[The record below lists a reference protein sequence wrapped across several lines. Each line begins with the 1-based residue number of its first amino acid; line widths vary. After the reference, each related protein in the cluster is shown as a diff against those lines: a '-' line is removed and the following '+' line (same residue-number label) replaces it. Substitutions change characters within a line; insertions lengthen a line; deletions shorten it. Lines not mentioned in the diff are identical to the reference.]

1 MPIAKKPAKPPV
13 RLIPL
18 GGVGEIGKNMMVV
31 QYEDDIVVIDSGVMF
46 PDDDMFGVD
55 LVIPDITY
63 LEENRGK
70 IRAILLTHGHE
81 DHIGALPYVL
91 KRLGDVPVYGTRL
104 TLAMVELKLREHGLR
119 FDQCAHV
126 VSAGDVVDL
135 GALSVEFIHVSHS
148 IADCLALAITT
159 PAGVIVHTADF
170 KFDQTPVDGRV
181 MDLRRF
187 ADLGARGVL
196 VMMSDSTNAD
206 RPGYT
211 MSERVVGDM
220 FKDAFRDASGR
231 VFVTTFAS
239 HIERIQQVLTAAEA
253 TGRRVAVVGRS
264 MENNVRLALS
274 LGYLSARLGTLVELD
289 ALDDLNAWEIVI
301 ITTGSQGEPMSALTR
316 MARSDHRKVS
326 IVPGDTVIISASAV
340 PGNERMISSTINR
353 LFKQGAEVKY
363 ENFSGFHVSG
373 HASQEELK
381 LMLNVVKPNYFVP
394 VHGEYRHL
402 VKHARLARELGMASD
417 HVLMPEL
424 GDVVEL
430 SHDRAEITERVT
442 AGHLLVDGL
451 SVGTVG
457 NVVLRDRRMLAEDGI
472 VMVVSVTDRGREMV
486 VGGPEI
492 VSRGFVYLK
501 QSEDFIEEIRKVA
514 AAVAAKHE
522 AEGSLDV
529 QALKD
534 GLRHSVSSY
543 IYERTGTR
551 PMVIPV
557 TVDV

>member
-1 MPIAKKPAKPPV
+1 MTQPVQAPV

-18 GGVGEIGKNMMVV
+18 GGIGEIGKNMMVV
-31 QYEDDIVVIDSGVMF
+31 EYGDDMIVIDCGLMF

-55 LVIPDITY
+55 LVIPDVTY
-63 LEENRGK
+63 LEENRHRL
-70 IRAILLTHGHE
+70 RAIVLTHGHE

-91 KRLGDVPVYGTRL
+91 KRLGDVPVYGTQL
-104 TLAMVELKLREHGLR
+104 TLSLVELKLREHGIR
-119 FDQCAHV
+119 FDPSATV
-126 VSAGDVVDL
+126 VKSGDVVNL
-135 GALSVEFIHVSHS
+135 GQISVEFIHVSHS
-148 IADCLALAITT
+148 IADCVALAVTT
-159 PAGVIVHTADF
+159 PAGVLIHTADF

-211 MSERVVGDM
+211 LSERAVGEL
-220 FKDAFRDASGR
+220 FLDAFRDAPGR

-239 HIERIQQVLTAAEA
+239 HIERIQQVLTAAER
-253 TGRRVAVVGRS
+253 TGRCVAIVGRS

-274 LGYLSARLGTLVELD
+274 LGYLNVEPGTIVDTD
-289 ALDDLNAWEIVI
+289 ALDDLPASRVVI

-316 MARSDHRKVS
+316 MARADHRKVS

-340 PGNERMISSTINR
+340 PGNERMIGSTINR
-353 LFKQGAEVKY
+353 LFKQGAEVIY
-363 ENFSGFHVSG
+363 EAFSGFHVSG

-381 LMLNVVKPNYFVP
+381 LMLNVVKPKYFVP

-402 VKHARLARELGMASD
+402 VKHARLARELGILRS
-417 HVLMPEL
+417 HVFIPEL
-424 GDVVEL
+424 GDVLEF
-430 SHDRAEITERVT
+430 AEDKAQITGRVS

-457 NVVLRDRRMLAEDGI
+457 NVVLRDRRLLAEDGI
-472 VMVVSVTDRGREMV
+472 VMVVVVADRGRRMV
-486 VGGPEI
+486 VGRPEV

-501 QSEDFIEEIRKVA
+501 ESEEFIEEIRKVA
-514 AAVAAKHE
+514 SSVAEKHE
-522 AEGSLDV
+522 DEGTLDI

-534 GLRHSVSSY
+534 GLRHAVSSF

-557 TVDV
+557 AVDV

>member
-1 MPIAKKPAKPPV
+1 MPIARKTTKSPV

-18 GGVGEIGKNMMVV
+18 GGIGEIGKNMMVV
-31 QYEDDIVVIDSGVMF
+31 QFEDDIVVIDSGVMF

-63 LEENRGK
+63 LEENRDK

-91 KRLGDVPVYGTRL
+91 KRLGDIPVYGTRL
-104 TLAMVELKLREHGLR
+104 TLAMVELKMKEHGLK
-119 FDQCAHV
+119 FDRCAHV
-126 VSAGDVVDL
+126 VSAGDVIDL
-135 GALSVEFIHVSHS
+135 GQLNVEFIHVSHS

-159 PAGVIVHTADF
+159 PAGIIIHTADF

-206 RPGYT
+206 MPGYT

-239 HIERIQQVLTAAEA
+239 HIERIQQVLAAAEA
-253 TGRRVAVVGRS
+253 TGRHVAVVGRS

-274 LGYLSARLGTLVELD
+274 LGYLSVRPGTLVELD
-289 ALDDLNAWEIVI
+289 ALDDMEASEVVI

-316 MARSDHRKVS
+316 MARSDHRKVF

-340 PGNERMISSTINR
+340 PGNEKMISSTINR

-381 LMLNVVKPNYFVP
+381 LMLNVVKPTYFVP

-402 VKHARLARELGMASD
+402 VKHARLARELGMAAD
-417 HVLMPEL
+417 HVLLPEL

-430 SHDRAEITERVT
+430 SGDRAEITERVT

-472 VMVVSVTDRGREMV
+472 VMVVAVTDRGREMV
-486 VGGPEI
+486 VGGPEV

-501 QSEDFIEEIRKVA
+501 QSEDFIEEIRKIA
-514 AAVAAKHE
+514 AGVAAKHE
-522 AEGSLDV
+522 REGSLDV